1 MCCLDKRFFALEELL
16 ADEKV
21 KNLTWDSVR
30 RRLFGNVLVGPA
42 WTSAN
47 YRGFLLKKSSGI
59 GWLRNCVGVLAVKS
73 KFLCNFIKNFNFV
86 ERKLEKI
93 YKIFEKFAFRNY
105 FYTFFWKKKNFWK
118 NFRENLWKMRKNAR
132 AKLCKND
139 EAAVSGLTLFPP
151 NYIVFKMPLPGHSV
165 GVIRHAHPP
174 QIFFFQKKIFQKKFF
189 KKIFTE
195 WSRDR
200 R

>member
-59 GWLRNCVGVLAVKS
+59 GWFINCVGVLAVKS

-105 FYTFFWKKKNFWK
+105 FFTFFWKKKIFEK
-118 NFRENLWKMRKNAR
+118 IFVKICEKCRKMRAQNC
-132 AKLCKND
+132 AKMTK
-139 EAAVSGLTLFPP
+139 
-151 NYIVFKMPLPGHSV
+151 PLWADWHFS
-165 GVIRHAHPP
+165 R
-174 QIFFFQKKIFQKKFF
+174 QII
-189 KKIFTE
+189 
-195 WSRDR
+195 
-200 R
+200 